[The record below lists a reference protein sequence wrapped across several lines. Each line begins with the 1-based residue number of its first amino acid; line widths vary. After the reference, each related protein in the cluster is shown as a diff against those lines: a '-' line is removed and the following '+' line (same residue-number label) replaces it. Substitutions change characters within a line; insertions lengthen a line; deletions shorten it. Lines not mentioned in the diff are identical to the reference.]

1 MNTVSLT
8 DNQVQQ
14 IIWAIDIA
22 ENTLEG
28 LTDADLQRLQI
39 DIDRK
44 TLFALASTLE
54 ALTAK

>member
-14 IIWAIDIA
+14 LIWAIDLA
-22 ENTLEG
+22 ENTLEE

-39 DIDRK
+39 GIDRK
-44 TLFALASTLE
+44 VLFALASTLE
-54 ALTAK
+54 ELKTK